1 MKILITGSSG
11 TIGTRLCERLL
22 QTDHEIVCVDWEPN
36 KWIKAIDE
44 RTLRIDLRDAK
55 AMKQIPSDID
65 IIVHL
70 AANARVY
77 ELVVEPVRA
86 LDNFITLFNMLEY
99 ARQNSVKKFIF
110 ASSRESYGNIEVEK
124 LTEELASVV
133 NCESPYTASKIGGEA
148 LVRSYERCYGIDML
162 IFRFSNVYGMYDDS
176 VRVVPQFIRNARANK
191 TLTVFGKEKCLDFT
205 YIDDCVNGILLGIEK
220 FEEAKNDVYNL
231 AFGEGAT
238 LIHLA
243 EKVIGLMGSSSKIDL
258 QEPRTGEVIRY
269 VADIQKAKRVLGYN
283 PQIPFDEGIEK
294 SVEWYREHS

>member
-243 EKVIGLMGSSSKIDL
+243 ESVIGLLGSSSRIDL
-258 QEPRTGEVIRY
+258 QGPRTGEVIRY
-269 VADIQKAKRVLGYN
+269 VADIQKAKRVLGYD
-283 PQIPFDEGIEK
+283 PQVPFEEG
-294 SVEWYREHS
+294 VRRAVAWYREHS

>member
-1 MKILITGSSG
+1 MKILVTGSSG

-22 QTDHEIVCVDWEPN
+22 QTDHEILCVDWEPN
-36 KWIKAIDE
+36 KWIKTLDE

-55 AMKQIPSDID
+55 AVEQIPSDID

-86 LDNFITLFNMLEY
+86 LDNFITLFNMLEF
-99 ARQNSVKKFIF
+99 ARKGGIRKFIF
-110 ASSRESYGNIEVEK
+110 SSSRESYGNIEVEK

-176 VRVVPQFIRNARANK
+176 VRVVPQFIRNARANE

-231 AFGEGAT
+231 AFGEGVT
-238 LIHLA
+238 LMHLA
-243 EKVIGLMGSSSKIDL
+243 ERVIGLLDSASKIDL
-258 QEPRTGEVIRY
+258 QESRTGEVIRY

>member
-22 QTDHEIVCVDWEPN
+22 QTDHEITCVDWEPN
-36 KWIKAIDE
+36 KWIRAIDE

-55 AMKQIPSDID
+55 AVRQIPSDID

-77 ELVVEPVRA
+77 ELVVDPERA

-176 VRVVPQFIRNARANK
+176 VRVVPQFIRNARANE

-243 EKVIGLMGSSSKIDL
+243 ERVIELLGSSSKIDL
-258 QEPRTGEVIRY
+258 
-269 VADIQKAKRVLGYN
+269 
-283 PQIPFDEGIEK
+283 
-294 SVEWYREHS
+294 